1 MDNMIYFMKQH
12 PPVYEKTLENSKL
25 YVGVSDRPWIY
36 INTSDVDTLRAL
48 IKSTPNTYRNYAVI
62 EDWMLPIIDPDHVRF
77 RELVC
82 ERFYLP
88 RTVSLPEIKFNVL
101 PLDIEDASIIQTS
114 HAYGDYTDLDY
125 VTSRIKNGHHAGL
138 KINGELVAWV
148 ITHDDG
154 ALGFL
159 YVKPEYRG
167 SGLGKDI
174 TTFIINAHRA
184 ENLPVYVH
192 IEKDN
197 KASMTLATKM
207 GFIHDR
213 TVRWFTMPT
222 SMD

>member
-1 MDNMIYFMKQH
+1 MDNMIYFIKQH
-12 PPVYEKTLENSKL
+12 PPVFEKSIQSSKL
-25 YVGVSDRPWIY
+25 IVGISDRPWIY
-36 INTSDVDTLRAL
+36 IDASDVVSLRAL
-48 IKSTPNTYRNYAVI
+48 IQSTPNTYNNFALI

-88 RTVSLPEIKFNVL
+88 ETVPLPEIKSEVF
-101 PLDIEDASIIQTS
+101 PLEIEDASIIQSS
-114 HAYGDYTDLDY
+114 HAYGEYTDLEY

-138 KINGELVAWV
+138 KVNGELVAWA

-174 TTFIINAHRA
+174 TTYIINALRT

-197 KASMTLATKM
+197 YASMALVTKM

-213 TVRWFTMPT
+213 TVRWFTMPV
-222 SMD
+222 